1 MNEMELILFN
11 IIANVG
17 SARSS
22 FIEAISF
29 AKEQDFK
36 QARDKIIEGEEAFVE
51 GHKAHMQLVSKE
63 AAGEK
68 VEFSLLLIHAEDQLM
83 NAETFKILAKE
94 FIDLYEKL

>member
-29 AKEQDFK
+29 AKEKDFK
-36 QARDKIIEGEEAFVE
+36 GARAKITEGEEIFIE
-51 GHKAHMQLVSKE
+51 GHKAHMQLVSQE

-83 NAETFKILAKE
+83 SAETFKILAKE
-94 FIDLYEKL
+94 FVDLYEQL